1 MRRLI
6 SEEVAEGD
14 ELKWTV
20 QVTGDPTPRI
30 SWMRNG
36 LVIPHCNEVR
46 LIDVS
51 CSFSYFAVS
60 SLQYLQA
67 KELKLIL

>member
-14 ELKWTV
+14 ELRWTV

-36 LVIPHCNEVR
+36 LVVPHCDEVR

-51 CSFSYFAVS
+51 YSSFFFLS
-60 SLQYLQA
+60 
-67 KELKLIL
+67 